1 MVIIGTIILILK
13 MVHIFFTFDVW
24 STLQFDLFY
33 TTIKTSDI
41 PVENLEKDIYDKF
54 ERWLKNKGSYRI
66 KTGDGYGFCYDD
78 DAVILWL
85 KETIFNKSKI
95 EILEKHLNQNKP
107 SQYESDI
114 TIYF

>member
-1 MVIIGTIILILK
+1 MII
-13 MVHIFFTFDVW
+13 
-24 STLQFDLFY
+24 TLQFDLFY

-114 TIYF
+114 TIYFQKEDAEDGSLC